1 MRAPEARPVPLPTAD
16 SVDYEPPSLDEV
28 VMIHNGIEFAA
39 APSGG
44 LTELQSL
51 VWVEQCIAMTGFTP
65 EASWRRPVG
74 IQGFAEA
81 LARRDWVFRVR
92 MLQEIILIGMLA
104 RPATPELDAKLRA
117 VARALSVGDEIIDAI
132 ERFGAT
138 SYDAAVVDFARN
150 GYVANF
156 EEFPRPV
163 LHTDADLGDGW
174 GAVEDDPAL
183 AAKWAALEHLA
194 PGTLGR
200 RVWEFYRSRGF
211 TFPGQPGSAPPLLA
225 QHDWVHAVADYGTT
239 LQNELEVFGFIGRA
253 DDDPRG
259 FSLLAMVIGLFETGT
274 IDTGAG
280 LFEADAGHLSA
291 DRGMAIRLADALRR
305 GALARP
311 DGDTP
316 KAFLAIDWFA
326 YAGLPIEEVR
336 ERFSIPP
343 KSDRAVA
350 AGSVRPWDPNGISEF
365 QLAAGQ
371 ALAAAEGRPYVR

>member
-138 SYDAAVVDFARN
+138 SYDAAVVDRARN

-211 TFPGQPGSAPPLLA
+211 TFPGQPGSAPPSLA
-225 QHDWVHAVADYGTT
+225 QHEWVHVVADRGTT
-239 LQNELEVFGFIGRA
+239 LQNLVTELPA
-253 DDDPRG
+253 
-259 FSLLAMVIGLFETGT
+259 
-274 IDTGAG
+274 
-280 LFEADAGHLSA
+280 H
-291 DRGMAIRLADALRR
+291 
-305 GALARP
+305 
-311 DGDTP
+311 
-316 KAFLAIDWFA
+316 
-326 YAGLPIEEVR
+326 
-336 ERFSIPP
+336 
-343 KSDRAVA
+343 
-350 AGSVRPWDPNGISEF
+350 
-365 QLAAGQ
+365 
-371 ALAAAEGRPYVR
+371 